1 MIKLNHFSEGI
12 FNPRRYSGNEV
23 VSETTLPIIPAREI
37 RDIVTVIFRTPLN
50 EIRVSILI
58 SFVGN
63 PCNKMRG
70 YLMEFIIEICQFL
83 SFFFLVK
90 RETFTRR
97 FIIVQNNWFS
107 QRVWMFFFMVFIGH
121 ARFVDNYIHFYLQTN
136 DVQVYHK
143 LDIISCNLLFWVFLD
158 RTKFKCK

>member
-70 YLMEFIIEICQFL
+70 YLMEFIIEIRQFL

-97 FIIVQNNWFS
+97 FIIVQNN
-107 QRVWMFFFMVFIGH
+107 
-121 ARFVDNYIHFYLQTN
+121 
-136 DVQVYHK
+136 
-143 LDIISCNLLFWVFLD
+143 
-158 RTKFKCK
+158 